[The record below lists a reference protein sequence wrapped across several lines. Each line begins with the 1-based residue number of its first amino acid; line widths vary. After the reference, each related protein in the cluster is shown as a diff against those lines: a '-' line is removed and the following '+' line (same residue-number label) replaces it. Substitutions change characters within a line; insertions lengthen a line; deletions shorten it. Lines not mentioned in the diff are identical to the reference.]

1 MGMAEPVV
9 AAVVVEGRSKSA
21 VARDYGISRRWVT
34 TLVQRYLDEGDAGL
48 VRRSRRPHRSP
59 NQTPAE
65 IENEII
71 AIRKRLDRA
80 GHEAGAATITAH
92 LERRH
97 GHSPA
102 VSTICR
108 ILTDRG
114 FVTPQPHKRPK
125 SSYIRFEA
133 AMPNELWQTDITH
146 WALANGTD
154 VEILNIVDDHSRL
167 CIASVCRP
175 VFKAA
180 NVDACFRDAAA
191 TWGDP
196 ARVLSD
202 NGAVYTGR
210 YRGVGRVAL
219 SEVVSGAKR
228 TAATSR
234 LAATGWRSG
243 ARRVRRGSGRGPC
256 RGRCAGPGR

>member
-1 MGMAEPVV
+1 MAELVV
-9 AAVVVEGRSKSA
+9 AAVVFEGRSKSA
-21 VARDYGISRRWVT
+21 VARDYGISRRWVI

-48 VRRSRRPHRSP
+48 VPRSRRPHRSP

-102 VSTICR
+102 VSTIWR

-114 FVTPQPHKRPK
+114 FVTPQPHKWPK

-154 VEILNIVDDHSRL
+154 VEISTSSMTTRGYASPVSAGR
-167 CIASVCRP
+167 CSKPPTSTPASVTRP
-175 VFKAA
+175 LPGVIPPECSPTTAPST
-180 NVDACFRDAAA
+180 RAA
-191 TWGDP
+191 T
-196 ARVLSD
+196 
-202 NGAVYTGR
+202 
-210 YRGVGRVAL
+210 
-219 SEVVSGAKR
+219 
-228 TAATSR
+228 AAS
-234 LAATGWRSG
+234 A
-243 ARRVRRGSGRGPC
+243 GSL
-256 RGRCAGPGR
+256 